1 MPFALGEP
9 FSVENSSADL
19 LRFPPWAGDPGRRH
33 PSTPFHH
40 KRFSHSPARRTIF
53 HSGSCGGMLA
63 VFAELA
69 IFGMIL
75 YPQKRGVSALPSV
88 SPPLSSSWS
97 ARWLGSAARN
107 LPQESAAFRKKLAGR
122 SREGCVSR
130 STRTASAYLAIGHFW
145 GLGTFPVVY
154 PQFRGFYTNFFV
166 KLKCPRLLYQSQC
179 EFSVDSWIQRG

>member
-1 MPFALGEP
+1 MG
-9 FSVENSSADL
+9 
-19 LRFPPWAGDPGRRH
+19 GRSWPTH

-75 YPQKRGVSALPSV
+75 FPQKRGGVSALPSV
-88 SPPLSSSWS
+88 SPPLSSFWS

-107 LPQESAAFRKKLAGR
+107 LPQESAAFRKKLAGDLGR
-122 SREGCVSR
+122 D
-130 STRTASAYLAIGHFW
+130 ASLDLQGRHPHVWPSAIFG

-154 PQFRGFYTNFFV
+154 PQFRSFYTNFFV

-179 EFSVDSWIQRG
+179 EFSVDFWFQRE